1 MSLNYQGN
9 DARLAPEE
17 YALVRLRQTITRL
30 HEIEGSQESLA
41 MKSERAAVNLCSL
54 LQEIAVTSTPAIQA
68 EVTHLVTL
76 YMDLR

>member
-1 MSLNYQGN
+1 MSRNYHPN
-9 DARLAPEE
+9 DPTFFPEK
-17 YALVRLRQTITRL
+17 YALMRLRQTITRL